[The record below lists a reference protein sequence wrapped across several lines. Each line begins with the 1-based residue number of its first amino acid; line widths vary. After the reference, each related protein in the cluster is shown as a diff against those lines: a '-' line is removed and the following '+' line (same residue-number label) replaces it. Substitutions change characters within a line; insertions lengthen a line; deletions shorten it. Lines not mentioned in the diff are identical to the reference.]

1 MSQKLKQIQDISLG
15 NNLRELRNSVN
26 LTQEQVVAQLQVRN
40 LSTTRSIYSQ
50 MEAGTY
56 NIRISEL
63 IALAEIFRT
72 DYNTIFKGLSYKQS
86 P

>member
-1 MSQKLKQIQDISLG
+1 MAYLTKGMVTIMSQKLKQIQDISLG

-50 MEAGTY
+50 MEAGRY

-63 IALAEIFRT
+63 AA
-72 DYNTIFKGLSYKQS
+72 
-86 P
+86 

>member
-56 NIRISEL
+56 NVRISEL
-63 IALAEIFRT
+63 IALTEIFHT
-72 DYNTIFKGLSYKQS
+72 DYNTIFKGLSYK
-86 P
+86 